1 VLYLKALANVY
12 DTSAMDLCNPAFSYR
27 FLLGISGINRA
38 NNKRFFNYYSSLCG
52 NDELRAYR
60 EFLIFNQ
67 QINKLIEFYVFNV
80 EKYKEVYLREN
91 PRILSVC
98 GDNVWNII
106 GYCFKL
112 DNNGTTVLVIKDRFL
127 ETYLELLDLSGATY
141 DIDGSIVLEESASML
156 S

>member
-1 VLYLKALANVY
+1 MFMTLQQWTYVTLHSPIDFFWELAVSTEQITK
-12 DTSAMDLCNPAFSYR
+12 D
-27 FLLGISGINRA
+27 
-38 NNKRFFNYYSSLCG
+38 FFNYYSSLCG